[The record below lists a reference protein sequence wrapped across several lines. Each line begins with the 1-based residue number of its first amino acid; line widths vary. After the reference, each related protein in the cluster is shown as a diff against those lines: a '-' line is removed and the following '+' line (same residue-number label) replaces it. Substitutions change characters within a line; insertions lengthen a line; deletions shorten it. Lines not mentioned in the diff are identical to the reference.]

1 MKEAMRYMENAKEIL
16 KQSPIEDRR
25 YKDDK
30 YVKSACGIAYLAI
43 LKSIDSYLIKKGLT
57 RKEMPKSVDAYRK
70 ALQEHLKPYNG
81 KLLRQF
87 EDIYDE
93 LHIAGYYRG
102 NLHTVDAVKAAL
114 KTAEDFIKKVSPK

>member
-1 MKEAMRYMENAKEIL
+1 MKEAIRYMENAKEIL

-43 LKSIDSYLIKKGLT
+43 LKAIDSYLLKKGLT
-57 RKEMPKSVDAYRK
+57 KKEMPKSIDAYRK
-70 ALQEHLKPYNG
+70 ALQKHLLPYNG

-93 LHIAGYYRG
+93 LHIGGYYRG
-102 NLHTVDAVKAAL
+102 VLHSVDVVKSAF
-114 KTAEDFIKKVSPK
+114 KTTEDFIKKVSPK